1 MPCDFFFNACMLQ
14 LEIIS
19 YLTTPPLM
27 NVHCVQGS
35 AFSHC
40 AIVTIVALIS
50 VCSLLDS
57 FKWNWGLWGYN
68 VWTFGIQGQECQVAS
83 QHGCISSHSH

>member
-1 MPCDFFFNACMLQ
+1 MACMPRDFFFNACMLL
-14 LEIIS
+14 LEIKS

-27 NVHCVQGS
+27 NIHCVQGS

-50 VCSLLDS
+50 VCNLLDS
-57 FKWNWGLWGYN
+57 
-68 VWTFGIQGQECQVAS
+68 
-83 QHGCISSHSH
+83 